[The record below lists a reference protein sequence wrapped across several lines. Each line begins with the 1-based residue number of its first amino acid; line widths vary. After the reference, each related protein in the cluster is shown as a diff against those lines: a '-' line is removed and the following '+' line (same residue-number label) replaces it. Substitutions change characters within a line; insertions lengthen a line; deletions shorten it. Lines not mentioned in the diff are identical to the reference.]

1 MMLDSGEHPSAS
13 ESGSRD
19 LEARRWAVCMSW
31 NVVACGRHYCRRSSL
46 PHTDHINSERFSNK
60 EKALCNIG

>member
-1 MMLDSGEHPSAS
+1 MGGLYELERGGVWAALLSA
-13 ESGSRD
+13 
-19 LEARRWAVCMSW
+19 
-31 NVVACGRHYCRRSSL
+31 SL